1 MTISLIAAV
10 AANGVIGRGGALPWK
25 LPGDLARFKRLT
37 MGHPVIMGRP
47 TFQSMGRPL
56 PGRTNIVL
64 SRDAH
69 LRIPGCTVVHGAA
82 EALQAASGSG
92 ADESFVIGGA
102 EVYALFLPE
111 AGRMYLT
118 RVDANVDGDAAFP
131 VVDWSQWVLVRET
144 PGREGPLPHRFM
156 DYERLPR

>member
-1 MTISLIAAV
+1 MTVSLIAAV
-10 AANGVIGRGGALPWK
+10 ASNGVIGRRGALPWK

-37 MGHPVIMGRP
+37 MGHPVIMGRS

-82 EALQAASGSG
+82 EALQAASGTG
-92 ADESFVIGGA
+92 TDESFVIGGA

-118 RVDANVDGDAAFP
+118 WVDADVEGDAVFP
-131 VVDWSQWVLVRET
+131 PVEWSQWKPTRET
-144 PGREGPLPHRFM
+144 PGREGSVPHRFT